1 MRPTVP
7 FTPVRRIGSSN
18 VVKLSFLNGTAPD
31 YVTVGHTRFN
41 GFLYVNKPRQCSK
54 CGRFGHANS
63 VCNKKER
70 CSRCDGKH
78 QHDTCDAEVP
88 WRPNCKKQHEA
99 TSHQFSVYET
109 ARYISTY
116 ESANNVD
123 YRSAR
128 SVVKPSSVKAQSSEC
143 DLHPRQSKNLKE
155 ASKDATIPPTSDT
168 EILYLPHNLRVQG
181 YPESN
186 LNLHVTNAKTPAVKR
201 RKTTRFPRRPKTNVS
216 LIY

>member
-1 MRPTVP
+1 MKVSVYEPNQRSV
-7 FTPVRRIGSSN
+7 
-18 VVKLSFLNGTAPD
+18 VVKVISFLLDHGRRSSDGDAPD
-31 YVTVGHTRFN
+31 SPFHPREKNRQIECRKASVTVGHTRFN

-109 ARYISTY
+109 ARNISTY
-116 ESANNVD
+116 QSANNVD

-128 SVVKPSSVKAQSSEC
+128 SVAKPSSVKAQSSEC
-143 DLHPRQSKNLKE
+143 DLHPRQSKNL
-155 ASKDATIPPTSDT
+155 
-168 EILYLPHNLRVQG
+168 
-181 YPESN
+181 
-186 LNLHVTNAKTPAVKR
+186 
-201 RKTTRFPRRPKTNVS
+201 
-216 LIY
+216 